1 MGSSKFLII
10 QNTTMAEGKKSI
22 KNKLIKP
29 FVALFRKNKKD
40 KTNEIP
46 TNTDATTNENA
57 TNRVAT
63 ANENATNERSKE
75 APFDNLLKK
84 LEKLEIDKKAR
95 EASTLFDKDSICD
108 SDSEVDKEL
117 HEKFDKKPR
126 NDSTQ
131 VHNIQDYK
139 NDKELHKFD
148 KKAINNVNYNN
159 QDNDSVIDNDDAELL
174 ERFNELEIE
183 KKEVSQVEED
193 EEELKKFSTKIVT
206 DDARSLRIDSQSSED
221 SGFTEKCSLIESDE
235 ENHDK
240 DVDRIEEKGGE
251 EEEKKEGAK
260 QKKLHKAYL
269 RRGPIKNKRSQAP
282 ASAPYPCEINLNP
295 QIYSGGQ
302 VIINSNQFL
311 QPQQAST
318 PSIFIEASTEHQ
330 YLQTN
335 ELPNEF
341 DLSSYLSQEEINT
354 CCSILQTELPQT
366 QAIPNFVNSPPNQ
379 YNFNLNS
386 TPPLIPEFD
395 LNPPYDDISE
405 NVLKD
410 LDPYVLTPPS
420 SVHSHFM
427 YSPQNRNIESPLKCI
442 DTSPESDALSWNE
455 ELEQFRD
462 ISPNDQ
468 LFSPPLDAEIKDT
481 TPAESPRLYKN
492 LKQYKDRQKEME
504 KEFSRME
511 CCQIIQKP
519 CKEVFNEHLQKLQ
532 EGDRRKLCYSVAN
545 LELRSAFGVLMHTL
559 VDLSSSDQ
567 PEELKM
573 ALFCL
578 VSEKVLATQKTL
590 FLEDFG
596 LNLLQFAVLRCY
608 KRPVITRY
616 LVQCIRVVTRSVEYK
631 CSNKIVFTEVDANGD
646 NLLIA
651 CVREGDKCAN
661 VLRELV
667 RVDDKDVPLFDVHHV
682 NTDGY
687 TALHVCCSEH
697 SASAPRAHTLHVLLR
712 HAGAERERQDRK
724 GGETP
729 LHLAV
734 NSANCSLDMIL
745 IYFHNIERAQWY
757 SLAHMKNSSGKNPLE
772 YAKFGKKSR
781 PNYPREILDFLE
793 RCRK

>member
-1 MGSSKFLII
+1 MGSSKFLIL

-40 KTNEIP
+40 KTNEIA
-46 TNTDATTNENA
+46 TNKLATTNENA
-57 TNRVAT
+57 TNEKR
-63 ANENATNERSKE
+63 EE
-75 APFDNLLKK
+75 APFNNLLKK

-95 EASTLFDKDSICD
+95 EAATKFDKDSICD
-108 SDSEVDKEL
+108 SDSEIDKEL
-117 HEKFDKKPR
+117 QEKFNKKPR
-126 NDSTQ
+126 NDGTS
-131 VHNIQDYK
+131 VYNKQDNK
-139 NDKELHKFD
+139 NDKELDKFD
-148 KKAINNVNYNN
+148 EKAINNVNHNN

-174 ERFNELEIE
+174 EKFNELEIE

-193 EEELKKFSTKIVT
+193 EEELKKFSTKIVI
-206 DDARSLRIDSQSSED
+206 DDARASRIDSQSSED
-221 SGFTEKCSLIESDE
+221 SGFADKCSLIESDE
-235 ENHDK
+235 ENLDK

-269 RRGPIKNKRSQAP
+269 RRGPIKSNKRIQAP

-302 VIINSNQFL
+302 VIINSNQF
-311 QPQQAST
+311 QPPQQAST
-318 PSIFIEASTEHQ
+318 PSIFIEASTNQ
-330 YLQTN
+330 YPPTT
-335 ELPNEF
+335 ELPNEI
-341 DLSSYLSQEEINT
+341 DISSYLSQEEINT
-354 CCSILQTELPQT
+354 CCSILQIELPQT
-366 QAIPNFVNSPPNQ
+366 QIPNIDNSPPTQ
-379 YNFNLNS
+379 YNFNLN
-386 TPPLIPEFD
+386 TTQPLIPELD
-395 LNPPYDDISE
+395 LPTFDDISE

-427 YSPQNRNIESPLKCI
+427 YSPQNRNIESPLKSI

-455 ELEQFRD
+455 DLEQFRD
-462 ISPNDQ
+462 ITPNDQ
-468 LFSPPLDAEIKDT
+468 LFSPPLDAEIRET
-481 TPAESPRLYKN
+481 TPVESPRLYKN
-492 LKQYKDRQKEME
+492 LKHYKDRQKEME

-519 CKEVFNEHLQKLQ
+519 CKEIFNEHLQKLQ
-532 EGDRRKLCYSVAN
+532 EGERRKLCYSVAN
-545 LELRSAFGVLMHTL
+545 LELRSAFGVLIHTL
-559 VDLSSSDQ
+559 LDLSRSDQ
-567 PEELKM
+567 PEDLKM

-578 VSEKVLATQKTL
+578 ACEKVLSTQKTL

-667 RVDDKDVPLFDVHHV
+667 RVDDNDVPLFDVHHV

-697 SASAPRAHTLHVLLR
+697 SARAPRAHTLHVLLR

-745 IYFHNIERAQWY
+745 IYFHHIERGQWY